1 MAEQVSW
8 LTDPEVIE
16 RELLLAEGDVYDE
29 ARAEESMRNLRA
41 LGIFALVR
49 IVAVTTPD
57 PKRSGLLVYTRDLW
71 SLRLETGFA
80 GTGEAL
86 LPDGASQRAQL
97 PRQEQAADARLR
109 HGRLSL
115 QLGRSLRRPARG
127 SADSSRCAS
136 RST

>member
-1 MAEQVSW
+1 M
-8 LTDPEVIE
+8 IE
-16 RELLLAEGDVYDE
+16 RELLLAEGERYDE

-57 PKRSGLLVYTRDLW
+57 PNAVGLLVYTRDLW

-80 GTGEAL
+80 GTGKAFQL
-86 LPDGASQRAQL
+86 TAQVSE
-97 PRQEQAADARLR
+97 RNF
-109 HGRLSL
+109 
-115 QLGRSLRRPARG
+115 LGRTSCSPRASTWIRTLSAWVKSTSIRAWPA
-127 SADSSRCAS
+127 ASSRCAS